1 MDISKKT
8 HMIKTSCYDFS
19 VRGDQPVARVKQII
33 ETLDGESIK
42 NAGTAY
48 LDACSLLAECQR
60 AVENVS
66 KTLAECWND
75 KASVEAQ
82 TALRYIHA
90 TARELS
96 NKGNMMGRPLE
107 SLGDALPA
115 YKETGEGGFAPSWS
129 ENTFTF
135 NDDVSDFYDT
145 KDGVQWGSQNQ
156 LAKEHLEKLNAE
168 IQKWHTLL
176 PDSLRKELPRIE
188 PPTVPTPP
196 FPTVDYPGGY
206 PSAGPYGP
214 GGTGPYG
221 AGPYGNGPDG
231 TGPYGT
237 DPFATDPFATDP
249 NGTGPNGT
257 GPNGTDPDGSGDLPP
272 GAYPGDGG
280 TGLPGQNGP
289 GAGMP
294 GGAGGN
300 GTDPTGGLTDP
311 SKGLTDP
318 SGNLTDPSR
327 NLTYPAGYDA
337 GNARTTDLSSFQP
350 PQGYDG
356 IGNPNPNNPNL
367 SGLNTSTGTSPY
379 ASPTYTGSPTNT
391 GTGTGTGTGGIG
403 SSGSFGTAGVRAAA
417 LNAAEGA
424 AGSGMFMPPMGA
436 MGGAGAGAG
445 EQEQESGSNLWE
457 HDDVWGANDH
467 EGAVDGHIGS
477 V

>member
-8 HMIKTSCYDFS
+8 HMIKTSCYDFT

-42 NAGTAY
+42 KAGTAY

-60 AVENVS
+60 AIENVS

-107 SLGDALPA
+107 SLGNALPA

-135 NDDVSDFYDT
+135 NDSIPDFYDT

-168 IQKWHTLL
+168 IQQWHALL

-188 PPTVPTPP
+188 PPTVPGPP
-196 FPTVDYPGGY
+196 FQPVDYPDGY
-206 PSAGPYGP
+206 PSNGYPNAGPYGT

-221 AGPYGNGPDG
+221 NGLNSTGSYGNSLNG
-231 TGPYGT
+231 TGPYDT
-237 DPFATDPFATDP
+237 DPFANDP
-249 NGTGPNGT
+249 NGTGPNDTNPGGT
-257 GPNGTDPDGSGDLPP
+257 GNLPP

-327 NLTYPAGYDA
+327 NLTYPAGYDPA
-337 GNARTTDLSSFQP
+337 NARTTDLSSFQS
-350 PQGYDG
+350 PQGYDVNG
-356 IGNPNPNNPNL
+356 IGNPNPNL
-367 SGLNTSTGTSPY
+367 SGLNTSTG
-379 ASPTYTGSPTNT
+379 ASPHTPVTYTGSPTNT
-391 GTGTGTGTGGIG
+391 GTGPSTGGIG

-424 AGSGMFMPPMGA
+424 AGSGMFMPPVGA
-436 MGGAGAGAG
+436 MGGPGAGAG
-445 EQEQESGSNLWE
+445 EQKPEETGSKLWE
-457 HDDVWGANDH
+457 HDDVWGANDL
-467 EGAVDGHIGS
+467 EGAVDGHIGN

>member
-1 MDISKKT
+1 
-8 HMIKTSCYDFS
+8 MIKTYCGDFT

-33 ETLDGESIK
+33 DALDGDSIK

-75 KASVEAQ
+75 EASVEAQ

-96 NKGNMMGRPLE
+96 GKGNMMGRPLE
-107 SLGDALPA
+107 SLGNALPA
-115 YKETGEGGFAPSWS
+115 YKETGEGGFASSWS

-135 NDDVSDFYDT
+135 EDDIPDFYDT

-168 IQKWHTLL
+168 IQTWHDLL
-176 PDSLRKELPRIE
+176 PGSLRKELPRIE
-188 PPTVPTPP
+188 PPTGPDPNFPYVNYPP
-196 FPTVDYPGGY
+196 GT
-206 PSAGPYGP
+206 GPYGP

-221 AGPYGNGPDG
+221 PGGTGPYGIDPNG

-237 DPFATDPFATDP
+237 DPFANDP
-249 NGTGPNGT
+249 NGTNPNGN
-257 GPNGTDPDGSGDLPP
+257 NGLPP
-272 GAYPGDGG
+272 GGYLGDG
-280 TGLPGQNGP
+280 TGNPQGQNGP
-289 GAGMP
+289 GSGMP
-294 GGAGGN
+294 GGPGGSGAG
-300 GTDPTGGLTDP
+300 PTGGPNDP
-311 SKGLTDP
+311 SGNLTDP

-327 NLTYPAGYDA
+327 NLTYPAGYDPA
-337 GNARTTDLSSFQP
+337 NARTTDLSSFQP
-350 PQGYDG
+350 PQGYDANG
-356 IGNPNPNNPNL
+356 VGNPNLTGPNN
-367 SGLNTSTGTSPY
+367 STGTSP
-379 ASPTYTGSPTNT
+379 THTGPPANT
-391 GTGTGTGTGGIG
+391 GTGPGTGGGGGAG
-403 SSGSFGTAGVRAAA
+403 SSGSYGTAGMRAAA

-424 AGSGMFMPPMGA
+424 AGSGMFMPPMGG
-436 MGGAGAGAG
+436 MGGAGAGE
-445 EQEQESGSNLWE
+445 EQERETGSNLWE

-467 EGAVDGHIGS
+467 DGAVDGHIRN